1 MQYIFFGHDFR
12 YLEFFENIRQSLA
25 KKNTVTF
32 VFSRWGPF
40 CASRNISEMEGRSWY
55 LGSSED
61 SYRMQDDPEIDFRF
75 YQMHN
80 FDKAKMTALFKKYV
94 SKFMSILP
102 KTTPPFVLMPG
113 EYRLSE
119 QALKFALETR
129 YGGQAKVLY
138 FESGPPGY
146 IYLSP
151 YGTNAK
157 SNFDN
162 LVANLVKN
170 SNQAFGPGSEASN
183 QYRVEYRAVLQL
195 IDYIHIVF
203 NRFAIGRLDYQ
214 EYIQAVGNYM
224 RLRLKRLLLDSS
236 KIASS
241 SQNFKGHSPIILF
254 CGQVRSDVNHTH
266 FGVAEE
272 QVVTSL
278 EQLLNGIENAAIL
291 VRHHPLYVN
300 SSLETSLKE
309 RFGSRVMDST
319 SSSITRD
326 IERSDGVV
334 TVNSNSGI
342 EALMLGKPVYLL
354 GRSYYE
360 DLPGVT
366 KDIESFRA
374 MMSKNSDASIK
385 KAIVDFLSDYFLN
398 IDYRNGNFSKVRL
411 ASFIV
416 EKF

>member
-1 MQYIFFGHDFR
+1 MHYIFFGHDFR
-12 YLEFFENIRQSLA
+12 YLELFENIRQSLT
-25 KKNTVTF
+25 KKNDVTF

-40 CASRNISEMEGRSWY
+40 YASRNIPGMEGKSWY
-55 LGSSED
+55 LD
-61 SYRMQDDPEIDFRF
+61 SAENPYLMQDDPEIDFRF
-75 YQMHN
+75 YEMYN
-80 FDKAKMTALFKKYV
+80 FDKSKMTVLFKKYV

-102 KTTPPFVLMPG
+102 QTAPPFVLMPG

-157 SNFDN
+157 SNFDD
-162 LVANLVKN
+162 LVAKLVKN
-170 SNQAFGPGSEASN
+170 SHQAFSLNSESSK
-183 QYRVEYRAVLQL
+183 QYRVENRALLQF
-195 IDYIHIVF
+195 IDYIHIVI

-214 EYIQAVGNYM
+214 EYVQAIANFL
-224 RLRLKRLLLDSS
+224 RLRLQRISLGKS
-236 KIASS
+236 KNTGCPHS
-241 SQNFKGHSPIILF
+241 FEGRSPIILF

-266 FGVAEE
+266 FGVSEE
-272 QVVTSL
+272 QVVASL
-278 EQLLNGIENAAIL
+278 SRLLNNIKNAAIL

-300 SSLETSLKE
+300 STLESSLKD
-309 RFGSRVMDST
+309 RFGSRVVNST
-319 SSSITRD
+319 SSSIKRD
-326 IERSDGVV
+326 IELSDGVV

-360 DLPGVT
+360 DQPGVT
-366 KDIESFRA
+366 KDIGVFSE
-374 MMSKNSDASIK
+374 MINTNNDASIK
-385 KAIVDFLSDYFLN
+385 KAIGDFLSDYFLS
-398 IDYRNGNFSKVRL
+398 IDYRNGDFSNAQL
-411 ASFIV
+411 ASHILDRY
-416 EKF
+416 